1 MKRSASVFLLL
12 TVCFYLTGLGATIT
26 ETPEFLLQG
35 KNQLS
40 TIDHQV
46 DQYDLAVLYS
56 GKDYRKDLFD
66 NYSKDFLLSEIE
78 RDQHNKVKIFDQ
90 LHIPLAPN
98 LDFSDLENEI
108 KTSKY
113 YSVNLFRKYKKELRQ
128 DMRNTLDST
137 LTSLSEEDLRTFLS
151 KKHEYLTDIGI
162 RLENLLKKM
171 KMKPRYKFINAF
183 LNSINNMI
191 YMRAQ
196 AFVHSNTIGV
206 PIYLTVGF
214 GAAFGRLV
222 YDLAIAKSP
231 LAKYVN
237 PNFGFYFLTS
247 FGFAFSTTKIGTRKI
262 RSFDLFFDIERFKQA
277 LTPVFEGFGGL
288 GYGIHFESRNIVEA
302 EKGLAEVF
310 SANSY
315 KEAKY
320 VPVVGMLKVGDKD
333 FSMNHG
339 FVATAPLY
347 SLFHDNHF
355 KRKYIHMT
363 YFDSENLKD
372 SGFWKN
378 LILNLTNVFKKHSF
392 PQPAKACLSSYY

>member
-1 MKRSASVFLLL
+1 MKKSVSAFLLL
-12 TVCFYLTGLGATIT
+12 TICFCLTGLTAPIT

-40 TIDHQV
+40 AVDHQV

-78 RDQHNKVKIFDQ
+78 RDQHNKVKISDQ

-108 KTSKY
+108 KSSKF
-113 YSVNLFRKYKKELRQ
+113 YSVNLFRKYKKELRE

-151 KKHEYLTDIGI
+151 KKHEYLSDMGV
-162 RLENLLKKM
+162 RLESLFKKM

-196 AFVHSNTIGV
+196 AFVHSNTFGV
-206 PIYLTVGF
+206 PLYLTVGF

-237 PNFGFYFLTS
+237 PNFGFYFLTA
-247 FGFAFSTTKIGTRKI
+247 FGVSFSTTKIGTRKI
-262 RSFDLFFDIERFKQA
+262 RSLDLFFDIERFKQA
-277 LTPVFEGFGGL
+277 LTPVFEGFGGF
-288 GYGIHFESRNIVEA
+288 GYGVHFESRNIIET
-302 EKGLAEVF
+302 EKGLAKII

-320 VPVVGMLKVGDKD
+320 IPVVGMLKVGDKD

-339 FVATAPLY
+339 FVVTAPLY

-355 KRKYIHMT
+355 KRKYIHLT
-363 YFDSENLKD
+363 YSDSENKKD
-372 SGFWKN
+372 SGFLKN
-378 LILNLTNVFKKHSF
+378 LLPNLIQVFKTHSF
-392 PQPAKACLSSYY
+392 INPSKACLSSYN